1 MNRQEFQYTHLSG
14 AASDNQ
20 VFTGRGLLRSVVVNT
35 TAAGAINISDA
46 LLTVSSGT
54 SGNVGIM
61 QASILPGTQRY
72 DVSISNGLTIARAAA
87 SDITVCWAK
96 G

>member
-1 MNRQEFQYTHLSG
+1 MNRQEFEYTHLSG
-14 AASDNQ
+14 SASDNQ
-20 VFTGRGLLRSVVVNT
+20 VFTGRGILRSVVVNT
-35 TAAGAINISDA
+35 TANAAINISDA

-54 SGNVGIM
+54 SGNVGILK
-61 QASILPGTQRY
+61 ANVAEGTYRY
-72 DVSISNGLTIARAAA
+72 DVSISQGLTIARAGA